1 MTHSAAPLS
10 HTETPVQRLI
20 RQLSHGGLLP
30 FVGLCLLAWLV
41 NDTALPYVALAMVA
55 YAALIASFLGGLH
68 WAVVW
73 LAEVGALQ
81 PKLPDDVARHHLI
94 WGVMPS
100 LLAWPGV
107 LMPAYAALPWL
118 GCVLV
123 GCYLMDRKLY
133 PAASLGHWLTLRFR
147 LSVAAAFCCFLAAGA
162 V

>member
-1 MTHSAAPLS
+1 MISSAAPLPTS
-10 HTETPVQRLI
+10 DSPTQRLI
-20 RQLSHGGLLP
+20 RQLGHGGLLP
-30 FVGLCLLAWLV
+30 FGGLCLLSWLV
-41 NDTALPYVALAMVA
+41 NDTAQPYVALAMVA

-73 LAEVGALQ
+73 LSESGGLH
-81 PKLPDDVARHHLI
+81 PKLSDEAARQQLV

-123 GCYLMDRKLY
+123 VCYLMDRKLY
-133 PAASLGHWLTLRFR
+133 PAAGLGHWLTLRFR
-147 LSVAAAFCCFLAAGA
+147 LSVVAAFCCFLAAGA

>member
-1 MTHSAAPLS
+1 MTTTLAPLPS
-10 HTETPVQRLI
+10 PETPVQRLI
-20 RQLSHGGLLP
+20 RQLGHGGLVP

-41 NDTALPYVALAMVA
+41 NEAALPYVALALVA

-73 LAEVGALQ
+73 LAEAGALQ
-81 PKLPDDVARHHLI
+81 PRLSDDAARQHLI
-94 WGVMPS
+94 WGVLPS

-118 GCVLV
+118 GCVLIA
-123 GCYLMDRKLY
+123 CYVMDRRLY
-133 PAASLGHWLTLRFR
+133 PASGLGHWLTLRFR
-147 LSVAAAFCCFLAAGA
+147 LSVVAALSCFLAAGA